1 MQTYPVNLLHEI
13 IRNSLLC
20 WFCSLISWRRVK
32 RDDVLFACLVNFHDC
47 SLVATTITI
56 IWGTEQGNNL
66 FIVSILKSIHDQL
79 VSSHDLRK
87 LIYMIKLL
95 RTILPECVSRPAR
108 RDAPTAPIVWIRP
121 DQVTQWSFVWHFHLT
136 LQILYVI
143 NSIKRR
149 RQATMWAKQII

>member
-20 WFCSLISWRRVK
+20 WFRSLISWRRVK

-56 IWGTEQGNNL
+56 IWGTEQGHDL
-66 FIVSILKSIHDQL
+66 IIVSILESIHDQL

-95 RTILPECVSRPAR
+95 RAILPESVSRPAR
-108 RDAPTAPIVWIRP
+108 RDAPTATIVWIRP
-121 DQVTQWSFVWHFHLT
+121 DQVTQWSLVWHFHLA

-149 RQATMWAKQII
+149 